1 MKTLDAAKGKW
12 RGILLQLGIDRIHLT
27 GNHAPCPLC
36 GGEDRFRFDNKHG
49 NGSSIC
55 NQCGANTGMQL
66 LQKVN
71 GWDFR
76 TAAAEVDKVLG
87 NVQADAVKP
96 AMDDEKRRAMLNALW
111 RAGRP
116 IERDDPAG
124 WYLTS
129 RVAGWQDCPDLRY
142 VEQCPAP
149 DGVKR
154 PAMIALVR
162 DAEGNPV
169 NIHRTFLHDE
179 GRKADMDNPR
189 AMMPGPVPE
198 GSAVRLF
205 PVAERLG
212 ISEGIETAFAAAK
225 RFGLPVWSA
234 IDAGKL
240 AKWQPPAGCKSVVV
254 FGDNDPKFGGQAK
267 AYELAHRLA
276 VATVRDGEGIRPRF
290 DSVTVMIPEQDGT
303 DWADAT

>member
-1 MKTLDAAKGKW
+1 MKTLDAARGKW
-12 RGILLQLGIDRIHLT
+12 RGILLQLGLPEVHLT
-27 GNHAPCPLC
+27 ARHGPCPLC

-49 NGSSIC
+49 NGSYIC
-55 NQCGANTGMQL
+55 NQCGAGTGMQL
-66 LQKVN
+66 LQKVK

-76 TAAAEVDKVLG
+76 TAASEVDKVLG
-87 NVQADAVKP
+87 NTPPDAVKP
-96 AMDDEKRRAMLNALW
+96 AMDDEKRKRLLNDLW
-111 RAGRP
+111 KSGAPIKADCMAGF
-116 IERDDPAG
+116 
-124 WYLTS
+124 YLAS
-129 RVAGWQDCPDLRY
+129 RGVGLCDCPDLRF

-162 DAEGNPV
+162 DAEGRPA
-169 NIHRTFLHDE
+169 NIHRTFL
-179 GRKADMDNPR
+179 GLSGKADMDNPR
-189 AMMPGPVPE
+189 AMMPGSVAE

-212 ISEGIETAFAAAK
+212 IAEGIETAYAAAK

-240 AKWQPPAGCKSVVV
+240 AKWQPPEGCKSVVV
-254 FGDNDPKFGGQAK
+254 FGDNDRSFTGQA
-267 AYELAHRLA
+267 AAFTLANRLA
-276 VATVRDGEGIRPRF
+276 VKGFEV
-290 DSVTVMIPEQDGT
+290 SVQIPEQEGT

>member
-1 MKTLDAAKGKW
+1 MKTLDAARGKW
-12 RGILLQLGIDRIHLT
+12 RGILLQLGLPEVHLT
-27 GNHAPCPLC
+27 ARHGPCPLC

-49 NGSSIC
+49 NGSYIC
-55 NQCGANTGMQL
+55 NQCGAGTGMQL
-66 LQKVN
+66 LQKVK

-76 TAAAEVDKVLG
+76 TAASEVDKVLG

-96 AMDDEKRRAMLNALW
+96 AMDDEKRRKLLNDLW
-111 RAGRP
+111 RAGKP
-116 IERDDPAG
+116 IQADCMAG
-124 WYLTS
+124 FYLAS
-129 RVAGWQDCPDLRY
+129 RGVGLCDCPDLRF

-162 DAEGNPV
+162 DAEGKPA
-169 NIHRTFLHDE
+169 NIHRTFL
-179 GRKADMDNPR
+179 GLSGKADMDNPR
-189 AMMPGPVPE
+189 AMMPGPVPD

-205 PVAERLG
+205 PVAERMG
-212 ISEGIETAFAAAK
+212 IAEGVETAYAASK

-254 FGDNDPKFGGQAK
+254 FGDNDRSFTGQA
-267 AYELAHRLA
+267 AAFTLANRLA
-276 VATVRDGEGIRPRF
+276 VKGFEV
-290 DSVTVMIPEQDGT
+290 SVQIPEQQGT